1 MRGMY
6 YNVRMDTLMT
16 LGARVTLMMPR
27 AAELRNPSVNAWA
40 HDLTW
45 AIIREQ
51 SRVNTK
57 EGN

>member
-1 MRGMY
+1 MRNMY

-16 LGARVTLMMPR
+16 LGARARLTPR
-27 AAELRNPSVNAWA
+27 ANELKNPAVNAWA

-51 SRVNTK
+51 SRANTK